1 MEIDYNNELAVGQ
14 TFAEI
19 SDRVIS
25 KVYSQCEIN
34 KILEKIYEMDLFS
47 MKYST
52 REQILYTLVDIV
64 ELYDVK
70 NVINKEFLYQVQQNC
85 EDDLKEYI
93 AQLI

>member
-1 MEIDYNNELAVGQ
+1 MEIDYNNELAVEQ

-70 NVINKEFLYQVQQNC
+70 NVINKEFL
-85 EDDLKEYI
+85 
-93 AQLI
+93 